1 MKKTT
6 TKKIA
11 AQKTNPLNQTTN
23 LKLGSP
29 PCKKLPMSGT
39 SKQKLARSKSNYL
52 FVDEKKNPSRIIGTE
67 KKIGISRSR
76 VTSKPNEKRD
86 PVAVIQEF
94 IKQDLREVL
103 DLSRCELNDNNIYDY
118 LYEVRKHRKMRGL
131 KLSQN
136 NLTDAGFIK
145 IMDLLNSTSNLNL
158 SYNKMT
164 EEILTLLSKNKDKLA
179 TLRII
184 NLSFNQVNEKK
195 AHMKLD
201 GLKKIGFTINL

>member
-1 MKKTT
+1 M
-6 TKKIA
+6 
-11 AQKTNPLNQTTN
+11 
-23 LKLGSP
+23 
-29 PCKKLPMSGT
+29 
-39 SKQKLARSKSNYL
+39 
-52 FVDEKKNPSRIIGTE
+52 
-67 KKIGISRSR
+67 
-76 VTSKPNEKRD
+76 
-86 PVAVIQEF
+86 IQEF

-201 GLKKIGFTINL
+201 GLKKIGFTINLWFYLSSLQKICVYFTEIKIISRRERLIRWALTDSTPLISLKELQSDSPTLFFYFQFIFVNYLSLHCKFCPIGTR